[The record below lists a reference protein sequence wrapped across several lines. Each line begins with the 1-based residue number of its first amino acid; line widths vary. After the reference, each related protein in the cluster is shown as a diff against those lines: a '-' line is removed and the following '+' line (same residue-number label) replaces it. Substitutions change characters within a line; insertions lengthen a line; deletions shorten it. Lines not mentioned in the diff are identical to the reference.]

1 MYIKQSE
8 LFMGT
13 SMNFVKKFM
22 DISEMSS
29 HKKGE
34 VLFSENDRAEIF
46 FILLNGRVRLSA
58 GKPKQVVYNAE
69 RNGEAFGWSSL
80 IGRKVYS
87 ASAECLEPT
96 KLLKTSSK
104 QLAVILEEDP
114 ENAMIFFKQ
123 LSATLGNRLLEM
135 YRVISMETGVR
146 GQKPEGRRPINT
158 R

>member
-13 SMNFVKKFM
+13 SMDFVKKFM

-34 VLFSENDRAEIF
+34 ILFRENDPANFF
-46 FILLNGRVRLSA
+46 FILLNGRVKLSV
-58 GKPKQVVYNAE
+58 GQPKQVVYNAA

-80 IGRKVYS
+80 IGGAVYS

-96 KLLKTSSK
+96 KLLKTDSNKLSGI
-104 QLAVILEEDP
+104 LAKDADNGI
-114 ENAMIFFKQ
+114 IFFKQ
-123 LSATLGNRLLEM
+123 LAATLGKRLLET
-135 YRVISMETGVR
+135 YKVI
-146 GQKPEGRRPINT
+146 GQ
-158 R
+158 